1 MLHRGILSTNQRLS
15 QGDVGRPCSTDL
27 AACAIP
33 SHMVARREH
42 RTELIKP
49 RVHVFTKG
57 EIVEGSVLLVLIE
70 DEIQLVFSEGHPGRD
85 PRHAS

>member
-1 MLHRGILSTNQRLS
+1 
-15 QGDVGRPCSTDL
+15 
-27 AACAIP
+27 
-33 SHMVARREH
+33 MVARREH